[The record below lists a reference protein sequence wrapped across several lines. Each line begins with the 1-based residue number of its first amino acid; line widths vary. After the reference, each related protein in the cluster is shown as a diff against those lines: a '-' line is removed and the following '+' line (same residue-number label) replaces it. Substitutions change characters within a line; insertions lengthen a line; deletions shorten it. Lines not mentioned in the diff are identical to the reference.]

1 MGIGERGRSRKR
13 ELEEERGKRKH
24 GRREARREG
33 WREHRQVGIQDKRD
47 PFTNLMGRFLKE
59 GTSNCVQTAS
69 L

>member
-13 ELEEERGKRKH
+13 DLEEERGKRKH

-47 PFTNLMGRFLKE
+47 PFTNLMD
-59 GTSNCVQTAS
+59 
-69 L
+69 